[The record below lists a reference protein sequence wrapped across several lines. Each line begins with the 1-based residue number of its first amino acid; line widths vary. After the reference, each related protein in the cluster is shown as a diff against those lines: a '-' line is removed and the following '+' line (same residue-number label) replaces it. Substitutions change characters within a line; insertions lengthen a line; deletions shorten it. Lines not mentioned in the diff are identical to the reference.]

1 MAKLRKEKVR
11 RARCRRERG
20 RWRAQEMSV
29 VDLESLD
36 GRKTGIGLHD
46 GNDTAT
52 GGFGRRR
59 RHYCDVQH
67 RKKYGRGEGETDM
80 WGPCVRFDFHLI
92 SNFWIV
98 TILPPKRNLVP
109 RFRRK
114 VSN

>member
-1 MAKLRKEKVR
+1 MNSVERSSRIRSMNASCSDAIHGELREEKETK
-11 RARCRRERG
+11 ARLRRERG

-59 RHYCDVQH
+59 CHYCDVQH
-67 RKKYGRGEGETDM
+67 RKKGGGCMT
-80 WGPCVRFDFHLI
+80 GGVH
-92 SNFWIV
+92 V
-98 TILPPKRNLVP
+98 
-109 RFRRK
+109 
-114 VSN
+114 

>member
-1 MAKLRKEKVR
+1 MVVVDLKSVERSSRIRVEMVSCSNAVHGELSEEKETKAR
-11 RARCRRERG
+11 RRRERG
-20 RWRAQEMSV
+20 RWRAQEMSA

-67 RKKYGRGEGETDM
+67 RKMGGGCMT
-80 WGPCVRFDFHLI
+80 GGVH
-92 SNFWIV
+92 V
-98 TILPPKRNLVP
+98 
-109 RFRRK
+109 
-114 VSN
+114 

>member
-1 MAKLRKEKVR
+1 MAKLREEKVR
-11 RARCRRERG
+11 RARRRRERG
-20 RWRAQEMSV
+20 RWRAQEMSA

-67 RKKYGRGEGETDM
+67 RGKYGRGEGETDM
-80 WGPCVRFDFHLI
+80 WGHV
-92 SNFWIV
+92 
-98 TILPPKRNLVP
+98 
-109 RFRRK
+109 
-114 VSN
+114 